1 MRRHWQH
8 LLFIAAKPDGISSLR
23 CDMSLALFL
32 QPMDWPSGERPTL
45 NLFDLSGRTALITG
59 ASRGI
64 GFAIAEALSAAGARV
79 ILNGR
84 SASSLD
90 EAALRL
96 RQCGAQVET
105 SVFDVTNAAQAAAAI
120 QLIEESIGPIDILV
134 NNAGIQRRAPLE
146 QFKDSD
152 WRELMATNLDSVYYV
167 SKAVAPHMIARGRG
181 KIINIGSVQCE
192 LARPGIA
199 PYTASKGAVKNLTKG
214 MCADW
219 ARHGLQINAI
229 GPGYFATPLN
239 KALVED
245 PVFDE
250 WLRKRT
256 PAGRWGK
263 VEDLHG
269 VAVFLASGASDFI
282 NGQTIYV
289 DGGILSVI

>member
-1 MRRHWQH
+1 VDR
-8 LLFIAAKPDGISSLR
+8 F
-23 CDMSLALFL
+23 SLA
-32 QPMDWPSGERPTL
+32 
-45 NLFDLSGRTALITG
+45 GRTALVTG

-64 GFAIAEALSAAGARV
+64 GYAIAEALAQAGARV

-84 SASSLD
+84 TGASL
-90 EAALRL
+90 EKAAERL
-96 RQCGAQVET
+96 RQSGA
-105 SVFDVTNAAQAAAAI
+105 SVDISAFDVTDAERVTAAVNE
-120 QLIEESIGPIDILV
+120 IEATLAPIDILV
-134 NNAGIQRRAPLE
+134 NNAGIQRRGSLE
-146 QFKDSD
+146 KFDDAD
-152 WRELMATNLDSVYYV
+152 WRALMAINLDSVYYV
-167 SKAVAPHMIARGRG
+167 SKAVASHMIARARG

-219 ARHGLQINAI
+219 ARYGLQINAI

-245 PVFDE
+245 AAFDE

-256 PAGRWGK
+256 PAGRWGNL
-263 VEDLHG
+263 EDLHG

-289 DGGILSVI
+289 DGGILAVI

>member
-1 MRRHWQH
+1 M
-8 LLFIAAKPDGISSLR
+8 
-23 CDMSLALFL
+23 
-32 QPMDWPSGERPTL
+32 
-45 NLFDLSGRTALITG
+45 NLFDLSRRTALITG

-64 GFAIAEALSAAGARV
+64 GFAIAEALARAGARV

-84 SASSLD
+84 SLASLE

-96 RQCGAQVET
+96 RQSGARVET
-105 SVFDVTNAAQAAAAI
+105 SAFDVTDSAQAAAAI
-120 QLIEESIGPIDILV
+120 QAIEDSIAPIDILV
-134 NNAGIQRRAPLE
+134 NNAGIQRRAPLD

-219 ARHGLQINAI
+219 ARHGLQVNAI

-263 VEDLHG
+263 LEDLHG